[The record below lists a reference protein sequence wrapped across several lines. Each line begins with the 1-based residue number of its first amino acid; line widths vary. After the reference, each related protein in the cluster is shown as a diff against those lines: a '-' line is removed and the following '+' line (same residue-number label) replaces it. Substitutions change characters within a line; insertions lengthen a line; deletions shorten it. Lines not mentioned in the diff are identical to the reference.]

1 MERLNPYRYGAPV
14 EADGFCDRGAEL
26 AALGERM
33 RSGIH
38 AFVLSP
44 RRYGKTSLLLEALR
58 RFRAAGGRGGYVN
71 LLFCT
76 TDDEVAA
83 VVLTAV
89 AREVLRPV
97 GRARHSLE
105 EVLRHVR
112 VTPRVSVGPDGAVSL
127 GFDPVVGPVPWI
139 DVLTDAV
146 TLLRTTAQRRP
157 SALVLDEF
165 QQIAEIGPKGMAGAF
180 KAVADEARGTSLVFS
195 GSHLSVME
203 RLTRHRGAPLLGM
216 GELFHLDVV
225 PEDDMVAHLVTRAT
239 AGGKR
244 LGERVAGDLY
254 RTAGAVPNDV
264 QWLAH
269 AAFEAAGARKVISAR
284 DVTAGLAA
292 IVARQ
297 ASIFAERYEALSPA
311 QRRVVRELAR
321 HPVEKVYA
329 KAFLDVVRVANAN
342 AVTTAL
348 RALSAKELVRRRSGH
363 WELASPFF
371 GAWLAGGTGDPAG
384 R

>member
-1 MERLNPYRYGAPV
+1 
-14 EADGFCDRGAEL
+14 
-26 AALGERM
+26 
-33 RSGIH
+33 
-38 AFVLSP
+38 
-44 RRYGKTSLLLEALR
+44 
-58 RFRAAGGRGGYVN
+58 
-71 LLFCT
+71 
-76 TDDEVAA
+76 VAA

-89 AREVLRPV
+89 VREVLRPV
-97 GRARHSLE
+97 GRARRNLE

-112 VTPRVSVGPDGAVSL
+112 ITPRVSVGPDGAVSL
-127 GFDPVVGPVPWI
+127 GFDPVVGRAPWI
-139 DVLTDAV
+139 DVLTDAI
-146 TLLRTTAQRRP
+146 TLLTMTAERRP

-180 KAVADEARGTSLVFS
+180 KALADEARGTSLVFS

-203 RLTRHRGAPLLGM
+203 RLTRGRGAPLLGM

-225 PEDDMVAHLVTRAT
+225 PEAEMADHLVARAA

-244 LGERVAGDLY
+244 LADNVARELY

-269 AAFEAAGARKVISAR
+269 AAFEAAGARKVIAPA
-284 DVTAGLAA
+284 DVADGMAA

-297 ASIFAERYEALSPA
+297 ATVFAERYEGLSAA

-321 HPVEKVYA
+321 GPIEKVYA
-329 KAFLDVVRVANAN
+329 KSFLDAVRVANAN

-348 RALSAKELVRRRSGH
+348 RALSNKELVRRRAGQ
-363 WELASPFF
+363 WELASPIFA
-371 GAWLAGGTGDPAG
+371 AWLAARTADPGGP
-384 R
+384 

>member
-1 MERLNPYRYGAPV
+1 MKETNPYHYGAPV
-14 EADGFCDRGAEL
+14 EADGFCDRAAEL
-26 AALGERM
+26 AALSERM
-33 RSGIH
+33 RSGVH

-58 RFRAAGGRGGYVN
+58 RFRAGGGRGGYAN

-76 TDDEVAA
+76 TDDEVAS

-97 GRARHSLE
+97 GRARRSLE
-105 EVLRHVR
+105 EILRHVR

-127 GFDPVVGPVPWI
+127 GFDPVVGRAPWI
-139 DVLTDAV
+139 EVLTDAIG
-146 TLLRTTAQRRP
+146 LLTDVDKRRP
-157 SALVLDEF
+157 AALVLDEF
-165 QQIAEIGPKGMAGAF
+165 QQVAAIGPKGMAGAF
-180 KAVADEARGTSLVFS
+180 KALADEARGTSLVFS

-203 RLTRHRGAPLLGM
+203 RLTRGRGAPLLGM

-225 PEDDMVAHLVTRAT
+225 PEAEMVDHLVARA
-239 AGGKR
+239 ADGGKR
-244 LGERVAGDLY
+244 LAEDVARDLF

-269 AAFEAAGARKVISAR
+269 AAFEAAGGRKAITGAEVA
-284 DVTAGLAA
+284 AGMAA
-292 IVARQ
+292 TVARQ
-297 ASIFAERYEALSPA
+297 AVVFAERYEALSAA

-321 HPVEKVYA
+321 RPVEKVYA
-329 KAFLDVVRVANAN
+329 KAFLDAVRVANAN

-348 RALSAKELVRRRSGH
+348 RALSAKELVRRRAGH
-363 WELASPFF
+363 WELTSPFF
-371 GAWLAGGTGDPAG
+371 GAWLAARAADPAG
-384 R
+384 P